1 MRPDLHSAVIGE
13 IMKTK
18 PADIL
23 CEFCDAELTLQTAV
37 SNCYGN
43 CCSQCNRK
51 VEDFVC
57 TETGESSV
65 MLQIA
70 DLVTSY
76 GDASYDCGAL
86 SGVEYDGCLEK
97 LREARKAL
105 MQFLHEVVQK

>member
-1 MRPDLHSAVIGE
+1 MRGHGKMAK
-13 IMKTK
+13 MT

-23 CEFCDAELTLQTAV
+23 CEFCEAELTEQTVA
-37 SNCYGN
+37 SNCYGS
-43 CCSQCNRK
+43 CCSGCNRK

-70 DLVTSY
+70 ELVTAY

-86 SGVEYDGCLEK
+86 SGVEYEGCVEK

-105 MQFLHEVVQK
+105 MRFLHEVVQK

>member
-1 MRPDLHSAVIGE
+1 
-13 IMKTK
+13 MKTA

-23 CEFCDAELTLQTAV
+23 CEFCEAELTLQTVV
-37 SNCYGN
+37 SNCYGS
-43 CCSQCNRK
+43 CCSMCNRK

-65 MLQIA
+65 MLQVA
-70 DLVTSY
+70 ELVTKY
-76 GDASYDCGAL
+76 GDASYECGEHSGDRYGDC
-86 SGVEYDGCLEK
+86 VEK

>member
-1 MRPDLHSAVIGE
+1 
-13 IMKTK
+13 MKTV
-18 PADIL
+18 PADII
-23 CEFCDAELTLQTAV
+23 CEFCEAELTLQTVV

-43 CCSQCNRK
+43 CCSMCNRK

-65 MLQIA
+65 MLQVA
-70 DLVTSY
+70 ELVTKY
-76 GDASYDCGAL
+76 GDASYDCGEH
-86 SGVEYDGCLEK
+86 SGDEYGDCVEK